1 MASYTVAEENKHTGE
16 SGDPFHHLFAN
27 CFGAADE
34 EYFVA
39 RATNSY
45 KVLSMLPKVSSGKV
59 LSCENN
65 GDKTQCTVSTTLS
78 QNDPV
83 NSEAVKFSTSTKL
96 NIDWATQAAVW
107 KQCCFPSREE
117 SLILQQI
124 SKDGKLKAVIRK
136 AAKKDKPV
144 FLLEVWSES
153 FLQKALNLTEFDIHG
168 DVYND
173 VTFSSLNWS
182 ADNRRLVYI
191 AETKRETRQTF
202 FQRKKGSECKD
213 PEKKTGDKYLYE
225 EDWGEQKKELL
236 HSAIVVVDI
245 HREEVSIVDWLPKHI
260 SPGQAIWGPLDA
272 DNLSLIFVG
281 WWTEP
286 FKLGLV
292 YCENRRSAIFQAKFN
307 GSEPMCKQIS
317 ADGCAAYSPCISPK
331 GSKLVF
337 LERDEGG
344 PHRGCER
351 LMMYNF
357 ESGSTPSPAYDI
369 VQTASDSEIPLYS
382 HSLNQN
388 CWLSSEDVVIMQTT
402 FKASQ
407 ILVMLHLSSS
417 RLHRITN
424 EAGCWSLLD
433 TKKNLIL
440 ASYSSPVVSDEL
452 VLGKVALDGTV
463 CWIRMPKEQQSNR
476 RLDDYVKWEMLTL
489 EFYDDLQETKM
500 ESVLISPSH
509 SSPECKSPLI
519 IWPHGGPHSCAV
531 ASYNSYQ
538 STFVSLGFAVLL
550 VNYRGSTGFG
560 ESSLNGLLGKI
571 GCQDV
576 EDVQAF
582 ANAAIQTGRFYE
594 DKIFVFGGSHGGF
607 LGCHLVAKFPDF
619 YRACS
624 LRNPVINIAAMV
636 EETDIP
642 DWCYVESGIKYT
654 QDILPNKDFYG
665 AMLAKS
671 PILNADKIR
680 CPVLLL
686 IGGKDSRVPPHQGRS
701 LYRVLKALK
710 KVAKMHWYP
719 EDSHPLSQV
728 ETEGDVFI
736 NVAKWFFSSLAQNS

>member
-1 MASYTVAEENKHTGE
+1 
-16 SGDPFHHLFAN
+16 
-27 CFGAADE
+27 
-34 EYFVA
+34 
-39 RATNSY
+39 
-45 KVLSMLPKVSSGKV
+45 
-59 LSCENN
+59 
-65 GDKTQCTVSTTLS
+65 
-78 QNDPV
+78 
-83 NSEAVKFSTSTKL
+83 
-96 NIDWATQAAVW
+96 
-107 KQCCFPSREE
+107 
-117 SLILQQI
+117 
-124 SKDGKLKAVIRK
+124 
-136 AAKKDKPV
+136 
-144 FLLEVWSES
+144 
-153 FLQKALNLTEFDIHG
+153 
-168 DVYND
+168 
-173 VTFSSLNWS
+173 
-182 ADNRRLVYI
+182 
-191 AETKRETRQTF
+191 
-202 FQRKKGSECKD
+202 
-213 PEKKTGDKYLYE
+213 
-225 EDWGEQKKELL
+225 
-236 HSAIVVVDI
+236 
-245 HREEVSIVDWLPKHI
+245 
-260 SPGQAIWGPLDA
+260 
-272 DNLSLIFVG
+272 
-281 WWTEP
+281 
-286 FKLGLV
+286 
-292 YCENRRSAIFQAKFN
+292 
-307 GSEPMCKQIS
+307 
-317 ADGCAAYSPCISPK
+317 
-331 GSKLVF
+331 
-337 LERDEGG
+337 
-344 PHRGCER
+344 
-351 LMMYNF
+351 
-357 ESGSTPSPAYDI
+357 
-369 VQTASDSEIPLYS
+369 
-382 HSLNQN
+382 
-388 CWLSSEDVVIMQTT
+388 
-402 FKASQ
+402 
-407 ILVMLHLSSS
+407 
-417 RLHRITN
+417 
-424 EAGCWSLLD
+424 
-433 TKKNLIL
+433 
-440 ASYSSPVVSDEL
+440 
-452 VLGKVALDGTV
+452 
-463 CWIRMPKEQQSNR
+463 
-476 RLDDYVKWEMLTL
+476 
-489 EFYDDLQETKM
+489 M